1 MKINELK
8 STKGSRRHRK
18 RLGCGQ
24 GSGHG
29 GTSTRGNKGSG
40 QHASRNT
47 PPGFEGGQMPL
58 IRRLPKRGF
67 RSHSK
72 KPVSVLD
79 VSDLDFRFTDG
90 EEVTPEKLV
99 KVGLAR
105 DGELIR
111 ILGNG
116 DITKALKVQ
125 AHHFSRSARMK
136 IEAAGGNCAGT

>member
-1 MKINELK
+1 
-8 STKGSRRHRK
+8 
-18 RLGCGQ
+18 
-24 GSGHG
+24 
-29 GTSTRGNKGSG
+29 
-40 QHASRNT
+40 
-47 PPGFEGGQMPL
+47 L

>member
-8 STKGSRRHRK
+8 PTKGSRHRHK

-47 PPGFEGGQMPL
+47 PPGFEGGQTPL

-72 KPVSVLD
+72 KPTSVLD
-79 VSDLDFRFTDG
+79 VSDLNSRFDNG
-90 EEVTPEKLV
+90 EEITPEKLV

-105 DGELIR
+105 DGELVR

-116 DITKALKVQ
+116 NITKALKVK
-125 AHHFSRSARMK
+125 ANHFSRSARMK
-136 IEAAGGNCAGT
+136 IETAGGNCAGD